1 MGANMTPGKKTT
13 VWNWRSKCDVFNNEV
28 QVPEDNDIA
37 TTENVAH
44 VAMLLFAWYIDT
56 ATSMSESC
64 GGSTP
69 SSGWGKKD
77 DEDDWKYA
85 HRCAQMAHSMCKPKP
100 RSRSFH
106 R

>member
-1 MGANMTPGKKTT
+1 MPSFYRYFSRNPFIIQKPCP
-13 VWNWRSKCDVFNNEV
+13 S
-28 QVPEDNDIA
+28 
-37 TTENVAH
+37 
-44 VAMLLFAWYIDT
+44 FAGYIDA
-56 ATSMSESC
+56 ATSMFDSC
-64 GGSTP
+64 GGSGSTP
-69 SSGWGKKD
+69 SSGWGKKKD